1 MAVLTTAAILG
12 LLALGGSYL
21 GDYFDA
27 KSGSEDADPNNVD
40 VSSLPKDIQDYWNS
54 LPYSTKKAYLSQ
66 YKNTDQT
73 LWGRDVVTYDED
85 ALLKD
90 LANTTMF
97 NDYAVLGDEP
107 LLEDYYN
114 SAKETVDAET
124 AQRYADLDKLLAEQT
139 SMYNDQLNTSR
150 TDYNSARTQLLSQQY
165 QQGAQLMDTYRSEM
179 DRSRRNALEAGA
191 SAGIR
196 IADNINTLLSVQNKQ
211 AATSLETSNQLAQ
224 MMMNQRK
231 SEYDLQNRYSEYKAQ
246 DTYNRHAI
254 SDAAFDKIDALTN
267 RDYGIA
273 KNTYD
278 TKKTELDNKYSGSA
292 LAGKFATDY
301 NKYQKSKY
309 SQ

>member
-1 MAVLTTAAILG
+1 MAVLTTAALIGLASILG
-12 LLALGGSYL
+12 VNTV
-21 GDYFDA
+21 
-27 KSGSEDADPNNVD
+27 SGVYNSIRDPNPD
-40 VSSLPKDIQDYWNS
+40 RLDLSSLPADVRAYWNS
-54 LPYSTKKAYLSQ
+54 LPYSTRKAYIEQ
-66 YKNTDQT
+66 YADPVDLGILGK
-73 LWGRDVVTYDED
+73 WERWDED
-85 ALLKD
+85 ALLED
-90 LANTTMF
+90 LKNTAMF
-97 NDYAVLGDEP
+97 DDYAALGDNP

-139 SMYNDQLNTSR
+139 DMYNDQLNTSR
-150 TDYNSARTQLLSQQY
+150 ADYDAARTQLLSQQY

-231 SEYDLQNRYSEYKAQ
+231 SEYDLQSRYSDYKAQ

-254 SDAAFDKIDALTN
+254 ADAAFDKVGALADRN
-267 RDYGIA
+267 YGIA
-273 KNTYD
+273 KDTYD
-278 TKKTELDNKYSGSA
+278 TKKAELDNKYSGSA

-301 NKYQKSKY
+301 NKYLNSKY